1 VSYASFRT
9 DKPASPGYSAEL
21 ISDNIDPKF
30 YDDLMA
36 QPSPLD
42 KDLDTLFKV
51 YKNNV
56 KNHSNMSFLG
66 TRYPTGE
73 KDAKGDAVF
82 GEYKW

>member
-1 VSYASFRT
+1 
-9 DKPASPGYSAEL
+9 
-21 ISDNIDPKF
+21 
-30 YDDLMA
+30 MA

-42 KDLDTLFKV
+42 KDIDTLFKV